1 MSSSDG
7 EVRLEVPAAPE
18 YLRMA
23 RMMAAGV
30 ASRLGFTLEEVEDL
44 RIAIDELCYALVGRA
59 GRPGTIR
66 LRYVMSDGSLVIEGT
81 GRFDDH
87 LDDAPHLSPLS
98 QQILGSLTD
107 ECEVESGPDGP
118 TFRMAKQRRGTPTSG
133 SPGSVTPGG
142 PPRPGDGA

>member
-1 MSSSDG
+1 MNSRDG

-44 RIAIDELCYALVGRA
+44 RIAIDELCYSLVGRA
-59 GRPGTIR
+59 GRPGTLR
-66 LRYVMSDGSLVIEGT
+66 LRYLMAGDSLTVVGT

-87 LDDAPHLSPLS
+87 LDEAPHLTPLS
-98 QQILGSLTD
+98 QQILGALSD
-107 ECEVESGPDGP
+107 ECELESGTDGP
-118 TFRMAKQRRGTPTSG
+118 TFRMVKRRRAAPAEHS
-133 SPGSVTPGG
+133 
-142 PPRPGDGA
+142 

>member
-1 MSSSDG
+1 MSSKDG

-44 RIAIDELCYALVGRA
+44 RIAIDELCYALIGRA

-66 LRYVMSDGSLVIEGT
+66 LRYVMAGDSLTVEGT
-81 GRFDDH
+81 GHFDDH
-87 LDDAPHLSPLS
+87 LDEAPQLSPLS
-98 QQILGSLTD
+98 RQILAALSD
-107 ECEVESGPDGP
+107 ESELQSGPDGP
-118 TFRMAKQRRGTPTSG
+118 VFSMVKRRRATPATE
-133 SPGSVTPGG
+133 
-142 PPRPGDGA
+142 A

>member
-1 MSSSDG
+1 MNAGDG

-44 RIAIDELCYALVGRA
+44 RIAIDELCYSLVGRA

-66 LRYVMSDGSLVIEGT
+66 LRYVMSGDNLSIEGT
-81 GRFDDH
+81 GHFDDH

-98 QQILGSLTD
+98 EQILGALTD
-107 ECEVESGPDGP
+107 ECAVESGPDGP
-118 TFRMAKQRRGTPTSG
+118 TFRMAKSRQRPLSA
-133 SPGSVTPGG
+133 SDV
-142 PPRPGDGA
+142 